1 MGGRGKGNIG
11 YDRGKER
18 YMYIYNIIYIV
29 LASEK
34 YIFIHPFVNINL
46 LGLTWLQ
53 IIHGERGRK
62 KNVPQTMLSPTC
74 MVVVQWPIRVSCTI
88 LCCMYINI

>member
-1 MGGRGKGNIG
+1 MGGRGKGKIG

-34 YIFIHPFVNINL
+34 YIFIHPFVNITL
-46 LGLTWLQ
+46 FGLTGLQ
-53 IIHGERGRK
+53 INTWRK
-62 KNVPQTMLSPTC
+62 KRKKKTSPRRC
-74 MVVVQWPIRVSCTI
+74 CLQRVW
-88 LCCMYINI
+88 